1 VIWEIDY
8 SALYNIM
15 KRCILIVVDSLGCGD
30 APDAIKYNKLGANT
44 IRNVASKTNGLN
56 LPTFDIL
63 GLGKVT
69 EVNGFHNKNI
79 IGSYGKM
86 TPQSVN
92 NDSTTG
98 HWELAGIVSEESFS
112 LYPEG
117 FPEEIL
123 TEISEAINYEF
134 IGNKHASGTEI
145 IEELGMEHLNTKK
158 LILYTSGD
166 SVFQIAAHEDVMTT
180 EELYRVCKIS
190 RTLLDKYRVGRVI
203 ARPFIGNKG
212 EFKRTYDRKD
222 FGMKTPDGNILEL
235 LHENGFKSF
244 GIGKIEDLFGNDYL
258 HKSIHTNGDEDGL
271 MSLINSLETEKF
283 DFTFINLVDCDMLY
297 GHRENANGYAQGLD
311 LIDRYLARLLNIVS
325 KNDLVLITGDHG
337 NDPTDGDTDH
347 TREYVPIIAYT
358 KNSKGSN
365 LHTRDSFTDV
375 GKTIAEYFEI
385 ENTIIGKSFLKDII
399 K

>member
-1 VIWEIDY
+1 
-8 SALYNIM
+8 M

-98 HWELAGIVSEESFS
+98 HWELAGIVSEKSFS

-358 KNSKGSN
+358 KNSKVM
-365 LHTRDSFTDV
+365 HCF
-375 GKTIAEYFEI
+375 
-385 ENTIIGKSFLKDII
+385 
-399 K
+399 